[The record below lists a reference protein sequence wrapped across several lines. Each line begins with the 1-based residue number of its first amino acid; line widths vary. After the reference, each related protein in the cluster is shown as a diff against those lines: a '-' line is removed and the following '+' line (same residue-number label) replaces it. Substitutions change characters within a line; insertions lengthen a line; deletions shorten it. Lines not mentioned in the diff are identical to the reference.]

1 MPSDSPAD
9 MKVERLQQI
18 VVAAARKAPPVADV
32 PFAFERRVMARLRP
46 VTEPL
51 AVWSAWLWRAALSG
65 CAVAAVTW
73 GVGLSPWTAVPGE
86 DFAGETEAPL
96 ELASA
101 DLENA
106 LFAPADS
113 SPEVW

>member
-9 MKVERLQQI
+9 MKVERLQQT
-18 VVAAARKAPPVADV
+18 VLAAARKAPPVADV
-32 PFAFERRVMARLRP
+32 PFAFERRIMARLRP
-46 VTEPL
+46 MTDPL
-51 AVWSAWLWRAALSG
+51 AVWSTWLWRAALSG

-73 GVGLSPWTAVPGE
+73 GVGLSPWTSALPE
-86 DFAGETEAPL
+86 DFAGEIETPL

-101 DLENA
+101 DLEDA

-113 SPEVW
+113 SPEIW